1 MCFRHQVFS
10 KAHFIYLRS
19 IWLLSRFYT
28 LTFHGKIICRHSQE
42 IISLETLEAISLTGQ
57 LTIQTFWL
65 VNWLVNRWSS
75 QSCQFS
81 TLDGICGLMF
91 LGDQILMLLE
101 YISVVYITLYNML
114 NGLILRSARGVTF
127 SHLLN
132 SCK

>member
-1 MCFRHQVFS
+1 MGACFD
-10 KAHFIYLRS
+10 LRMQ
-19 IWLLSRFYT
+19 Y
-28 LTFHGKIICRHSQE
+28 K
-42 IISLETLEAISLTGQ
+42 Q
-57 LTIQTFWL
+57 LTMFQEL
-65 VNWLVNRWSS
+65 N
-75 QSCQFS
+75 
-81 TLDGICGLMF
+81 DGIHGLMF